1 MRIEKCYFCSCSVYP
16 GHGTMF
22 VRNDSKT
29 FRFCSSK
36 CHKNFK
42 MKRNP
47 RKVRWT
53 KAFRKAA
60 GKEMTIDSTLEFEK
74 RRNIPVKYDR
84 ELVATTVAAVSR
96 IQEIKGRREKA
107 FYKNRMLASKPMSLR
122 NDALE
127 VLSGSHLLGRD
138 KDSALVKKA
147 RLAAELKAAKKQRR
161 REEKLNDQVEEM
173 QQGLELDEEAQEQ
186 DEEEQREKIK
196 IKVPATKKKSE
207 LLSRSALMPSSGM
220 SMGMQVD

>member
-1 MRIEKCYFCSCSVYP
+1 
-16 GHGTMF
+16 MF
-22 VRNDSKT
+22 VRNDSKV

-74 RRNIPVKYDR
+74 RRHIPVKYDR
-84 ELVATTVAAVSR
+84 ELVASTVAAVSR
-96 IQEIKGRREKA
+96 IEEIKARRERA
-107 FYKNRMLASKPMSLR
+107 FFKNRMLASKPMSLR
-122 NDALE
+122 TDALE

-138 KDSALVKKA
+138 KNSAIVQKA
-147 RLAAELKAAKKQRR
+147 RQAAELKAAKKQKR
-161 REEKLNDQVEEM
+161 REQQLTEQVEEM
-173 QQGLELDEEAQEQ
+173 QQDLELEEEAKEDEQE
-186 DEEEQREKIK
+186 ENKKEKIK
-196 IKVPATKKKSE
+196 VKVPATRRKASGKMAS
-207 LLSRSALMPSSGM
+207 SRSALMPAAEGM
-220 SMGMQVD
+220 SMGMQMD